1 MLFRSKVGPHVT
13 YGFAPGNIYGK
24 KADLLFRPDMVG
36 CDNPEIEFLT
46 ALSENGTKLYLIA
59 MCQSNDSQSCT
70 VTLDL
75 SQLVANKTGFR
86 SAKAL
91 QGKIIRSAGKKGQI
105 NLDFAPW
112 GMNVIEISL

>member
-1 MLFRSKVGPHVT
+1 M
-13 YGFAPGNIYGK
+13 
-24 KADLLFRPDMVG
+24 
-36 CDNPEIEFLT
+36 
-46 ALSENGTKLYLIA
+46 
-59 MCQSNDSQSCT
+59 T
-70 VTLDL
+70 VSLDL

>member
-1 MLFRSKVGPHVT
+1 MTGVQT
-13 YGFAPGNIYGK
+13 
-24 KADLLFRPDMVG
+24 
-36 CDNPEIEFLT
+36 C
-46 ALSENGTKLYLIA
+46 ALPIYLIA

-105 NLDFAPW
+105 KLDFAPW

>member
-1 MLFRSKVGPHVT
+1 MSHM
-13 YGFAPGNIYGK
+13 
-24 KADLLFRPDMVG
+24 DLHPDMVG